1 MISPK
6 FGPKVISGYTK
17 NALWAKSL
25 SKSKQTLFVK
35 NIKFKLNI
43 KD

>member
-1 MISPK
+1 MIYPN
-6 FGPKVISGYTK
+6 FGPKVISVYNK
-17 NALWAKSL
+17 NALWVKSI